1 MPSAPSTCALNC
13 CPRLQATRTK
23 ALLRDYV
30 TERILFY
37 RTREPPT
44 PGRDRRQDRG
54 AADTAVGSRARASHR
69 QSDPGHG
76 AGSRGHE

>member
-30 TERILFY
+30 AAAHPLLPHDDPQPLEEI
-37 RTREPPT
+37 
-44 PGRDRRQDRG
+44 DSQDRG
-54 AADTAVGSRARASHR
+54 AADTAVGSRARAGRR
-69 QSDPGHG
+69 QSDPDHG
-76 AGSRGHE
+76 AGSSRA